1 MGTLTL
7 HDHALDRLY
16 LLPRDTRSC
25 EDWDRR
31 RHLDLAALSDL
42 DLDREAWGVAA
53 RLYRDRDP
61 GAVAWLVTRRDA
73 IRAERRRR
81 LDVDPRRS
89 DPAPAALVWGW
100 PRRAVATRPASGT
113 TQPPLLVRKGG
124 RVVEL

>member
-1 MGTLTL
+1 MGTTTL
-7 HDHALDRLY
+7 HDRSLDRLY
-16 LLPRDTRSC
+16 LLPRDTRSW

-53 RLYRDRDP
+53 RLYRDREP

-81 LDVDPRRS
+81 FDADRGRS
-89 DPAPAALVWGW
+89 DPAPTALVWAR
-100 PRRAVATRPASGT
+100 PRPAVPTRPASNT
-113 TQPPLLVRKGG
+113 AQPPLLVRKGG